1 MVSCCSFCQITRVH
15 VFSSVLRCMLR
26 FPGKKNDDRFVL
38 FPSPSPHLLS
48 YRGFMF
54 NIYYLY
60 LFIYIGVKHDFHSR
74 WRSCRLTVARWVSHV
89 EQKLITLLG
98 HMRGVHVARSFVFRV
113 VFRRSLFVPLVL
125 FFLLGHC
132 NVCMSS
138 TSDYPLWHF
147 VAIVM
152 FVCRRLLITPL
163 VSCSHCNVCMLS
175 TSDYPPLVSCDHSNV
190 CMSSTSDYPFGILW
204 PL

>member
-1 MVSCCSFCQITRVH
+1 M
-15 VFSSVLRCMLR
+15 
-26 FPGKKNDDRFVL
+26 
-38 FPSPSPHLLS
+38 
-48 YRGFMF
+48 
-54 NIYYLY
+54 
-60 LFIYIGVKHDFHSR
+60 
-74 WRSCRLTVARWVSHV
+74 
-89 EQKLITLLG
+89 EQELITLLG

-113 VFRRSLFVPLVL
+113 VFRRSLFVPL
-125 FFLLGHC
+125 FFFFFWAIVMYVCRRLLITPLAFCGHC

-138 TSDYPLWHF
+138 TSDYPLWYL

-163 VSCSHCNVCMLS
+163 VSCGHCNVCMSS
-175 TSDYPPLVSCDHSNV
+175 TSDYSPLVSCDHCNV